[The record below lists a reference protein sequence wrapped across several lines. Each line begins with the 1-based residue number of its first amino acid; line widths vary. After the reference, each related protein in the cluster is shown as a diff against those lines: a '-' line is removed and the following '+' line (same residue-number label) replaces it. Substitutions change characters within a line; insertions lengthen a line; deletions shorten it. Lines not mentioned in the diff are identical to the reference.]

1 MRRLGM
7 WNWVLSLATLGSLV
21 GRTLAATPPSI
32 DALIDQAAVQFVPRD
47 ARAVEHARADLLDA
61 IEAVITRLQ
70 DASPQIR
77 QAWIDYLLLDEQ
89 QALISQI
96 IPIQEQLEQLARVHR
111 RMTADR
117 KGLEDPTLLR
127 LRTEAQKYRTALQ
140 LASLDLE
147 TQAHSR
153 VAELRALLTA
163 YEKQTEHETADQ
175 IGATLAWLENAGQAS
190 ELVAAVRQRYSQP
203 NLWVQVSEQFAN
215 DYAQKEVEQISD
227 QITTILG
234 TVTRGPAATKGKL
247 SLNFVPNES
256 QAEIHLHLRGEIH
269 ADRNVGH
276 NGPATIFS
284 ASVTQFSAAKAFL
297 IDPRLGITSRKA
309 KANAATEAQV
319 RHIQVEPKHLKNLLD
334 GPYTK
339 AAWKKSYKLHNAA
352 EQEAS
357 RIASDRIAEQ
367 LEQESG
373 KALREAQQDFD
384 HYVFVGPARTD
395 EIPELSS
402 RSTDE
407 LLQVRLKL
415 AGKHQ
420 LGAPAAPPILNAAA
434 PISAAVHESL
444 FNNLSARYIWQG
456 ATHEDETIEKF
467 AKMVAGDV
475 PLPLRVFSN
484 SVYWSVTVDSDKPLT
499 IAFDKGH
506 ADLTIHT
513 VSWKLGERTYNC
525 PLDIRVGYSLEATKF
540 GILFKRLGPVDIR
553 AASGHVVT
561 FDERQ
566 DLWPHVEQKAN
577 AVFPPSGRFNNLIM
591 PEGGTFGPIGNLRLK
606 NVTSDKGWLT
616 LEY

>member
-7 WNWVLSLATLGSLV
+7 RKWLWGLATVGSLV
-21 GRTLAATPPSI
+21 GRSLAAEPPSL
-32 DALIDQAAVQFVPRD
+32 DALVDLAAVQFVPLD
-47 ARAVEHARADLLDA
+47 ARWVETARADVLAA
-61 IEAVITRLQ
+61 IQAVRARLQ
-70 DASPQIR
+70 DAPPHVR
-77 QAWIDYLLLDEQ
+77 EAWSEYLLLDEQ
-89 QALISQI
+89 HAMIEQMAPVSQ
-96 IPIQEQLEQLARVHR
+96 QLEQLARLYR
-111 RMTADR
+111 RMTVDR
-117 KGLEDPTLLR
+117 KGLEDPAWLALR
-127 LRTEAQKYRTALQ
+127 SAAQKYRAALE
-140 LASLDLE
+140 LAPLDLE
-147 TQAHSR
+147 AETHAR
-153 VAELRALLTA
+153 VAQLRGFLKS
-163 YEKQTEHETADQ
+163 YEQQSDRETAEQ
-175 IGATLAWLENAGQAS
+175 IGATLAWLDSAAQAPS
-190 ELVAAVRQRYSQP
+190 LVAAVRQRYSQP

-227 QITTILG
+227 QVTTILG

-284 ASVTQFSAAKAFL
+284 ASVTHFSAAKAFL
-297 IDPRLGITSRKA
+297 IDPRVGITSRKA
-309 KANAATEAQV
+309 KANAATDAQV
-319 RHIQVEPKHLKNLLD
+319 RHIKVEPKHLKNLLD

-339 AAWKKSYKLHNAA
+339 AAWKKSQKLHTAA
-352 EQEAS
+352 ELEAS

-367 LEQESG
+367 LEAESD
-373 KALREAQQDFD
+373 KALLEAQHDFD

-395 EIPELSS
+395 ETPELSS
-402 RSTDE
+402 RSTDDT
-407 LLQVRLKL
+407 LQVRLKL

-420 LGAPAAPPILNAAA
+420 LAAPLAAPTLNVAA

-456 ATHEDETIEKF
+456 ATHDDETLEKF
-467 AKMVAGDV
+467 AKMLAGDV

-484 SVYWSVTVDSDKPLT
+484 SVYWSVTVDSDQPLT
-499 IAFDKGH
+499 IAFDNNQ

-513 VSWKLGERTYNC
+513 LSWKLGERTYDC
-525 PLDIRVGYSLEATKF
+525 PLDIRVGYGLEATKF
-540 GILFKRLGPVDIR
+540 GILFTRLGPVDIR
-553 AASGHVVT
+553 AAHGHALT
-561 FDERQ
+561 SEERQ
-566 DLWPHVEQKAN
+566 ELWRHVEEKAN

-606 NVTSDKGWLT
+606 QVRCEQGWLT